1 MEDFLF
7 ALSSLIVVIG
17 PWKAGIVFA
26 ERTTPLPLSTRRLV
40 AVAAVV
46 IALAIAAVFVL
57 FGENLVEFFHISEA
71 AFLVA
76 AGLLLLVF
84 SIRMVISEGHHEEEV
99 EWESDE
105 DLESRAWSLAAYP
118 LAIPL
123 IITPPAVVT
132 LIALSVSAHVSDTS
146 VVALV
151 AAVLVVMGFNLVVF
165 LAEAQWEGLVPSEVW
180 SIAGRVL
187 GVLLAAFGTTILI
200 KGIQASEVLALGSP
214 FL

>member
-26 ERTTPLPLSTRRLV
+26 ERTTPLPMKTRRLV
-40 AVAAVV
+40 AVAAVI
-46 IALAIAAVFVL
+46 IALVIAAVFVL
-57 FGENLVEFFHISEA
+57 FGENLVEFFHINEA

-99 EWESDE
+99 EWEDDAELE
-105 DLESRAWSLAAYP
+105 DRAWGLAAYP

-123 IITPPAVVT
+123 IITPPAVAT
-132 LIALSVSAHVSDTS
+132 LIALSVSAHVSETS
-146 VVALV
+146 EVALV
-151 AAVLVVMGFNLVVF
+151 AAVLAVMGFNLVVF
-165 LAEAQWEGLVPSEVW
+165 LAEAQWEGLVPGEVW

-200 KGIQASEVLALGSP
+200 KGIQASEVLAGI
-214 FL
+214 

>member
-26 ERTTPLPLSTRRLV
+26 ERTTPLPLRTRRLI
-40 AVAAVV
+40 AIAAVI

-84 SIRMVISEGHHEEEV
+84 SIRMVISDGHHDEGEPPEG
-99 EWESDE
+99 E
-105 DLESRAWSLAAYP
+105 DLEDRAWSLAAYP

-123 IITPPAVVT
+123 IITPPAVAT
-132 LIALSVSAHVSDTS
+132 LVALSVFADVSDTS
-146 VVALV
+146 SVALV
-151 AAVLVVMGFNLVVF
+151 AAVLAVMGFNLVVF
-165 LAEAQWEGLVPSEVW
+165 LAEAQWEELVPADVW

-200 KGIQASEVLALGSP
+200 KGIQASEVLVLGVT
-214 FL
+214 L

>member
-26 ERTTPLPLSTRRLV
+26 ERTTPLPLGTRRLV
-40 AVAAVV
+40 AVAAVI
-46 IALAIAAVFVL
+46 IALVIAAVFVL

-84 SIRMVISEGHHEEEV
+84 SIRMVISEGHHVEDV
-99 EWESDE
+99 EWEDDE
-105 DLESRAWSLAAYP
+105 ELEERAWSLAAYP

-123 IITPPAVVT
+123 IITPPAVAT

-146 VVALV
+146 EIALV
-151 AAVLVVMGFNLVVF
+151 AAVLAVMGFNLLVF
-165 LAEAQWEGLVPSEVW
+165 LAEAQWEGLVPAEVW

-214 FL
+214 LL

>member
-26 ERTTPLPLSTRRLV
+26 ERTTPLPLGTRRLV
-40 AVAAVV
+40 AVAAVI
-46 IALAIAAVFVL
+46 IALVIAAVFVL
-57 FGENLVEFFHISEA
+57 FGENLVEFFHINEA

-99 EWESDE
+99 EWEDDAELE
-105 DLESRAWSLAAYP
+105 DRAWGLAAYP

-123 IITPPAVVT
+123 IITPPAVAT
-132 LIALSVSAHVSDTS
+132 LIALSVSAHVSETS
-146 VVALV
+146 EVALV
-151 AAVLVVMGFNLVVF
+151 AAVLAVMGFNLVVF
-165 LAEAQWEGLVPSEVW
+165 LAEAQWEGLVPGEVW

-200 KGIQASEVLALGSP
+200 KGIQASEVLAGV
-214 FL
+214 